1 MFSKIKGLTISKI
14 FLFILLSISFSN
26 TYAEGIYQKP
36 ADFINESFSSK
47 PPKSSVLWI
56 TKSLKPEI
64 YNIMGHDLGVL
75 RIRYWKKNR
84 KTVWVLNEIGKEHPI
99 TVGLV
104 VKENKIQQLKVL
116 IFRES
121 RGGEVRHPFFT
132 EQFKQV
138 GITSEHKLERN
149 IDGISGATLSVIALK
164 KIARLALYF
173 HQQVKAN
180 IEK

>member
-1 MFSKIKGLTISKI
+1 MFSNITELTISKI
-14 FLFILLSISFSN
+14 FLFILLSISCAN
-26 TYAEGIYQKP
+26 AYAEGIYQNP

-75 RIRYWKKNR
+75 RIRYWKKNG

-132 EQFKQV
+132 EQFKQI
-138 GITSEHKLERN
+138 GITTKNKLERS
-149 IDGISGATLSVIALK
+149 IDGISGATLSVTALK
-164 KIARLALYF
+164 KLARLALYF
-173 HQQVKAN
+173 HQQIIGNK
-180 IEK
+180 EK